1 MHLGSTVISDPLHLG
16 KFSLF
21 FYLIKSAKNTHG
33 EANNMHGLTHFQ
45 QAYHQKSW
53 VRLPN
58 WPVYCRM
65 VGTKIIY
72 CYWVR
77 VNFCLEVQSYPNWY
91 LCNTILTH
99 KTWGKSW
106 RRGRKIL
113 RPRCPGCLLLDTV
126 SASHNK
132 GNTHKISAIWLPEQN
147 QHKDTTHW

>member
-1 MHLGSTVISDPLHLG
+1 
-16 KFSLF
+16 
-21 FYLIKSAKNTHG
+21 
-33 EANNMHGLTHFQ
+33 MHGLTHFQ
-45 QAYHQKSW
+45 QAYHQKPW

-65 VGTKIIY
+65 EGTKIIY

-77 VNFCLEVQSYPNWY
+77 VNFCLEVQSYPSWY

-132 GNTHKISAIWLPEQN
+132 RNTHKISTIWLPEQN
-147 QHKDTTHW
+147 QHKDTTHWQVNTHREKFHVSTPRRRGTWGQWLLREGGPGCL